1 VTVAGHND
9 AVRQD
14 ASRAGVCVVRI
25 ETQGSGV
32 LITLRTNHDIEQVST
47 ERVCTVADVGAAV
60 QVVRKFLTTFA
71 GRSQAERTKQTE

>member
-1 VTVAGHND
+1 MQKN
-9 AVRQD
+9 

-32 LITLRTNHDIEQVST
+32 LITLRTNNDIEQVST

-60 QVVRKFLTTFA
+60 QMVREFLTSFA
-71 GRSQAERTKQTE
+71 RRSRAEGTNQAE